1 MADVGVST
9 VVRAFAV
16 LDLFSLATPVVGVDD
31 VVARLGYT
39 RSTAYRYMRELVEA
53 GLVTPWAGG
62 SYSLGARIIELER
75 LTALTDPLYRAGRE
89 VMDAQPHGNSALL
102 LHKLYSD
109 KVLCIYKAGPDVLEH
124 AGSRITIRRARGI
137 PFPLYQGAAS
147 LVMLPYLSPHRIRQ
161 TYLRDAAAIRAAG
174 LGDDWEGWRR
184 TLIAVR
190 KAGHAVSNGQITPS
204 VSGVAV
210 AIVAPDGKR
219 LLGSLARCYPT
230 QAPPPEGEEACARDL
245 ARMARDIAARYGL
258 AVRRGAQAPR
268 SR

>member
-1 MADVGVST
+1 MADAKVST

-31 VVARLGYT
+31 VVERLGYT

-62 SYSLGARIIELER
+62 NYSLGARIIELER

-89 VMDAQPHGNSALL
+89 VMDAQAHGNSALL

-124 AGSRITIRRARGI
+124 AGKRITIRRARGI

-161 TYLRDAAAIRAAG
+161 TYLRDSVAIRGAG

-184 TLIAVR
+184 TLMAVR
-190 KAGHAVSNGQITPS
+190 RAGYAVSDGQITPA

-210 AIVAPDGKR
+210 PIVAPDGKR

-230 QAPPPEGEEACARDL
+230 QLLPAASEEACAQEL
-245 ARMARDIAARYGL
+245 TLLSQQIALLYEKAARRK
-258 AVRRGAQAPR
+258 A
-268 SR
+268 